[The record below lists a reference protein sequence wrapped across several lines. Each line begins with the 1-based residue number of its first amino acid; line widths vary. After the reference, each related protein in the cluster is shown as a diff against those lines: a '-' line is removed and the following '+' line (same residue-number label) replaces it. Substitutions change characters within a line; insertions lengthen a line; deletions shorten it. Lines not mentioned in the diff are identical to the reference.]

1 MPDGRYRLTIRESF
15 AASHCLRHYEGKCE
29 NLHGHNFEVEVAV
42 EGTRLDPKIEFLM
55 DFKEL
60 RTKLKEVLGPLDHAH
75 LNEVAPFDLR
85 NPSSENLAR
94 HIYEQL
100 ATALP
105 GHVKLA
111 HVSVSEKPGQTATY
125 YQEQEV

>member
-29 NLHGHNFEVEVAV
+29 NLHGHNFDVEVAV
-42 EGTRLDPKIEFLM
+42 EGTQLDQKIEFLM

-60 RTKLKEVLGPLDHAH
+60 RTKLKDAIGPLDHAH
-75 LNEVAPFDLR
+75 LNEIAPFDLR

-94 HIYEQL
+94 HIHERL
-100 ATALP
+100 AASLP
-105 GHVKLA
+105 DHVTLA
-111 HVSVSEKPGQTATY
+111 YVSVSEKPGQTATY
-125 YQEQEV
+125 FP